1 MRRLAAVL
9 LCTAALALGTAEGRA
24 QEAPEPSRAAEA
36 APGGT
41 APAEA
46 APAGTAPAGSAPA
59 PAQPA
64 GKAAAAEPQSLF
76 ELLERVKQG
85 LEVEKA
91 ENLRREQEFIRA
103 RADQQRLLAEAQAV
117 VAQKEALSQELEQ
130 TYNANEKLIGES
142 EALLAERLGELGEL
156 FGVVR
161 QVATDT
167 SSQVWDSLVSSQLEP
182 RTDLLDR
189 LGRSKEL
196 PTTDD
201 LERLWYELQRE
212 MTHQGEVVRYRA
224 PVLTPEGQEEERD
237 VVRAGPFSAVSG
249 GRYLLWE
256 PSMQKLRE
264 LTRQPPSRYASTVGP
279 FEEAESGFARLA
291 VDPSRGALLSA
302 LLDLPDFRERLDQGG
317 AVGYTCVVLGIIGF
331 LIGTWRWLVVSTTGR
346 RVAAQRKSERAD
358 RGNPLGRVLAVYE
371 DNRDVDTETLELR
384 LDEAVM
390 RESGQLQKYLWLV
403 KTVSVVAPLL
413 GLLGTVTG
421 MIQTFQAIVLFGSG
435 DPKVMADGIAEALV
449 TTVEGLVVA
458 IPLTL
463 LYAMASSSVGR
474 IIDVLDEQS
483 AGLIALR
490 SEHLHASG

>member
-1 MRRLAAVL
+1 
-9 LCTAALALGTAEGRA
+9 
-24 QEAPEPSRAAEA
+24 
-36 APGGT
+36 
-41 APAEA
+41 
-46 APAGTAPAGSAPA
+46 
-59 PAQPA
+59 
-64 GKAAAAEPQSLF
+64 
-76 ELLERVKQG
+76 
-85 LEVEKA
+85 
-91 ENLRREQEFIRA
+91 
-103 RADQQRLLAEAQAV
+103 
-117 VAQKEALSQELEQ
+117 
-130 TYNANEKLIGES
+130 
-142 EALLAERLGELGEL
+142 
-156 FGVVR
+156 
-161 QVATDT
+161 
-167 SSQVWDSLVSSQLEP
+167 
-182 RTDLLDR
+182 
-189 LGRSKEL
+189 
-196 PTTDD
+196 
-201 LERLWYELQRE
+201 

-224 PVLTPEGQEEERD
+224 PVLTPEGQEVERD
-237 VVRAGPFSAVSG
+237 VVRAGPFSAVAG

-264 LTRQPPSRYASTVGP
+264 LTRQPPSRYLSTVDS
-279 FEEAESGFARLA
+279 FEQAESGITRLA

-317 AVGYTCVVLGIIGF
+317 AVGYTCVALGIIGF
-331 LIGTWRWLVVSTTGR
+331 LVGVWRWVVVAVTGR

-358 RGNPLGRVLAVYE
+358 QGNPLGRVLAVYE
-371 DNRDVDTETLELR
+371 NNREVDTETLELR

-490 SEHLHASG
+490 SEHLHAAG